1 MTTSLIPERPL
12 LISPTLAATIG
23 LDEAVMLHVI
33 SELLLLHPPQYHQQR
48 RWGEFSFDTLAN
60 ALPFWQAA
68 DIRRVQRSLQDL
80 GLLLVEAAPGKAQVQ
95 LYAINQPDPKSP
107 AAVPAPA
114 KVNATP
120 FQSSSGAATLIPPN
134 WQPDPDL
141 YKQCQQRSIPREFID
156 REVAAFVMYYRDR
169 RKTDYSWNHNFLK
182 WVVAEW
188 EKQRSAQGAKEQE
201 SAMSSGWL
209 PDQEAVDILEHA
221 GISRTFIEDAVP
233 EFILYWRE
241 RGTVTSGWSSKFIA
255 HVRRQWER
263 YTNAL
268 ENDTTPRPIPPD
280 FTPSPACLEVLA
292 LAKIDIDFALAR
304 VKEFILYWQDRREV
318 HGSWNT
324 RFWQHVKYQ
333 WGQQTRQGSAQP
345 ILDKLTDRSWADVP

>member
-23 LDEAVMLHVI
+23 LNEAVMLHVI
-33 SELLLLHPPQYHQQR
+33 SELLLVHPPHYRQQR
-48 RWGEFSFDTLAN
+48 RWGEFSVDTLAN

-68 DIRRVQRSLQDL
+68 DIQRVQRSLQEL
-80 GLLLVEAAPGKAQVQ
+80 GLLLIEPAPRNPQTQ
-95 LYAINQPDPKSP
+95 LYAINQPDPQSP
-107 AAVPAPA
+107 AAPLAPP
-114 KVNATP
+114 KVAASP
-120 FQSSSGAATLIPPN
+120 FHSSSGSATVIPPN
-134 WQPDPDL
+134 WQPDTDL
-141 YKQCQQRSIPREFID
+141 YKQCQQRNIPREFIE
-156 REVAAFVMYYRDR
+156 REVPAFVRYYRER
-169 RKTDYSWNHNFLK
+169 QKTEYSWGHSFLK
-182 WVVAEW
+182 WMVAEW
-188 EKQRSAQGAKEQE
+188 EKQRSTLGAKEQE
-201 SAMSSGWL
+201 VAMHSGWL

-221 GISRTFIEDAVP
+221 GISRTFIEDAIP

-280 FTPSPACLEVLA
+280 FAPSPACLEVLA
-292 LAKIDIDFALAR
+292 LASIDIDFALAR
-304 VKEFILYWQDRREV
+304 VKEFILYWQDRKEV

-333 WGQQTRQGSAQP
+333 WGQQSRSGSQQA
-345 ILDKLTDRSWADVP
+345 IIDKLTDRSWAEN